1 MEKSATSQ
9 NGSFTEN
16 ESLKPK
22 KADQESHKANSALSE
37 AIRQEIID
45 HSEVGMFVLI
55 DDRFAFVNNS
65 LSRLLECDS
74 PEALLGRPV
83 WELVCLEEQER
94 IQAGLEKARTKNEEA
109 GDLEFWYRKQDQSE
123 ICLKMVFCKSTEK
136 GALLG
141 NLIDITDHLAA
152 ISRLKDSRQ
161 QFHDA
166 LEEVEDGIMEISLTG
181 RMTWC
186 NTAVAKIFR
195 YSREELIG
203 MDYRSYM
210 DEETAQRVFKAYN
223 RVYKTNKPNKAFT
236 YEIVRKDGKSCIIE
250 NSITPKKSSE
260 QVLVGFRSVVREV
273 TDRIKAEEELSRQRS
288 RLSAIFSS
296 VKDGIIT
303 VDNDML
309 IVEANGAAGTLC
321 GIAVGQIEGQSF
333 LNCASHCSK
342 SCQDVMLETLKQKTA
357 VNEYHIECNHQF
369 RPGQEVILNSSLL
382 LDQNREHSGAVM
394 LIRDVTRLLSLEREL
409 KDKYRFHALV
419 GKSKKMQNIYK
430 LLEDLSDIDT
440 TVLITGESGTGKG
453 LAAKALHYNGNRA
466 FAPFVTVNCSAL
478 PENLLE
484 SELFGHVKGA
494 FTGAIKDKQGRFQV
508 ADGGVILLDEI
519 GDVSPMIQLKL
530 LRVLQD
536 KEFERVGD
544 SQPIK
549 ADVRVIACTNAS
561 LEEKIRKGEFR
572 EDLYYRLKVMEVK
585 IPPLRERLDDIVLLV
600 DHFCRKF
607 SKSFKKEIEGV
618 TDDVYRRFMNY
629 NWPGNI
635 RELEHAIEHA
645 FVLCRDQ
652 NIGLDHIPLELR
664 QTFHLKKHKPEKTPD
679 AEKKEILTIL
689 KQTDWNKAKAA
700 RILNIDR
707 STLYRKIKLYH
718 LESGADEV

>member
-1 MEKSATSQ
+1 MEKTAVLQ
-9 NGSFTEN
+9 NRSTTKNKSSGYK
-16 ESLKPK
+16 KPFR
-22 KADQESHKANSALSE
+22 EGYEANSALSDT
-37 AIRQEIID
+37 IRQEIID
-45 HSEVGMFVLI
+45 YSEVGMFVLI

-65 LSRLLECDS
+65 LSRLLEYDT
-74 PEALLGRPV
+74 PEALLGMLF
-83 WELVCLEEQER
+83 WELAFPEDQER
-94 IQAGLEKARTKNEEA
+94 IKAGLVKAR
-109 GDLEFWYRKQDQSE
+109 GDGSVADELEFRFRKRDQSE
-123 ICLKMVFCKSTEK
+123 ICLRMVFFKSTQK

-141 NLIDITDHLAA
+141 NVIDITDHQAT
-152 ISRLKDSRQ
+152 ISRLKESRQ
-161 QFHDA
+161 QFHDV
-166 LEEVEDGIMEISLTG
+166 LEEVEDGIMEIGLTG

-210 DEETAQRVFKAYN
+210 DEGTAQRVFKAYN
-223 RVYKTNKPNKAFT
+223 RVYKTGRPNKAFT
-236 YEIVRKDGKSCIIE
+236 YEILRKDGKKCIIE

-273 TDRIKAEEELSRQRS
+273 TVRIKAEEEFSRQRS

-296 VKDGIIT
+296 VKEGIIT
-303 VDNDML
+303 VDNEMR
-309 IVEANGAAGTLC
+309 IVEANGAAATIC
-321 GIAVGQIEGQSF
+321 GIAVGPLEGQSF

-342 SCQDVMLETLKQKTA
+342 SCQDVLLETVERKTA

-369 RPGQEVILNSSLL
+369 RPGQEVILNSSVL
-382 LDQNREHSGAVM
+382 LDQNRDYSGAVM

-409 KDKYRFHALV
+409 KDKYKFHALV
-419 GKSKKMQNIYK
+419 GKNKKMQNIYK

-494 FTGAIKDKQGRFQV
+494 FTGAIKDKLGRFQV

-530 LRVLQD
+530 LRVLQE

-549 ADVRVIACTNAS
+549 ADVRVIACTNAN

-585 IPPLRERLDDIVLLV
+585 IPPLRERLDDIPLLIN
-600 DHFCRKF
+600 HFCRIFNKNF
-607 SKSFKKEIEGV
+607 NKEIEGV
-618 TDDVYRRFMNY
+618 TDDVYRRFMHY

-645 FVLCRDQ
+645 FVLCRD
-652 NIGLDHIPLELR
+652 NHIGLDHIPLELR
-664 QTFHLKKHKPEKTPD
+664 ETIQLRKHKPEKTPD
-679 AEKKEILTIL
+679 AEKREILSVL
-689 KQTDWNKAKAA
+689 EKTDWNKAKAA
-700 RILNIDR
+700 RKLNIDR
-707 STLYRKIKLYH
+707 STLYRKIKLYQ
-718 LESGADEV
+718 LEPVKDKV

>member
-1 MEKSATSQ
+1 MEQPTPSEK
-9 NGSFTEN
+9 G
-16 ESLKPK
+16 
-22 KADQESHKANSALSE
+22 KAAQANNTFNSALSD
-37 AIRQEIID
+37 ATHREIIEQ
-45 HSEVGMFVLI
+45 SEVGMFVLVK
-55 DDRFAFVNNS
+55 DRFVFINS
-65 LSRLLECDS
+65 SLARLLECDT
-74 PEALLGRPV
+74 PDVLLGTLV
-83 WELVCLEEQER
+83 WELARPEDQVRLK
-94 IQAGLEKARTKNEEA
+94 AGLMKAREDESVT
-109 GDLEFWYRKQDQSE
+109 GDLEFRFRKKDQTE
-123 ICLKMVFCKSTEK
+123 ICLKMVFFESVQK

-141 NLIDITDHLAA
+141 NVIDITDHQA
-152 ISRLKDSRQ
+152 IIKRLQESRQ
-161 QFHDA
+161 QFHDV
-166 LEEVEDGIMEISLTG
+166 LEEVEDGIMELSLTG

-186 NTAVAKIFR
+186 NTAVARIFR

-203 MDYRSYM
+203 LDYRFYM
-210 DEETAQRVFKAYN
+210 DEDTARRVYQAYN
-223 RVYKTNKPNKAFT
+223 RVYKTGKPNKAFT
-236 YEIVRKDGKSCIIE
+236 YEITGKDGIKRIIE

-273 TDRIKAEEELSRQRS
+273 TVRIKAEEELSRQRS

-303 VDNDML
+303 VDNDMR
-309 IVEANGAAGTLC
+309 IIEANGAAGTIC

-342 SCQDVMLETLKQKTA
+342 SCQDVLLETVKWKTS

-382 LDQNREHSGAVM
+382 VDQNRDHSGAVL
-394 LIRDVTRLLSLEREL
+394 LIRDVTRLLLLEREL

-466 FAPFVTVNCSAL
+466 FAPFITVSCSAL

-519 GDVSPMIQLKL
+519 GDVSPLIQLKL
-530 LRVLQD
+530 LRVLQE

-549 ADVRVIACTNAS
+549 ADVRVIACTNVN

-572 EDLYYRLKVMEVK
+572 EDLYYRLKVMEIK
-585 IPPLRERLDDIVLLV
+585 IPPLRERLDDIPLLV
-600 DHFCRKF
+600 DHFCRLF
-607 SKSFKKEIEGV
+607 SKNFKKEIEGV
-618 TDDVYRRFMNY
+618 TGDVYMRFMNY
-629 NWPGNI
+629 DWPGNI

-645 FVLCRDQ
+645 FVLCR
-652 NIGLDHIPLELR
+652 NNSIGLEHIPLELR
-664 QTFHLKKHKPEKTPD
+664 ESVNVKRVKSEKTPA
-679 AEKKEILTIL
+679 AEKKEILSVL
-689 KQTDWNKAKAA
+689 QKTDWNKAKAA

-707 STLYRKIKLYH
+707 STLYRKIRLYQLP
-718 LESGADEV
+718 LEANKV